1 MRVGSAAV
9 GVRYGILDHIVAR
22 ACSQRPGRTFAAWGL
37 VLLGSFAALAFALT
51 GFTTQSAPT
60 NNPQSER
67 AHDRLVAAFP
77 TDPQHAVTD
86 LVVVRSGRFT
96 VDERE
101 FRTFVERLTQ
111 TGQRSGALLSAQTYY
126 DTRDPSAVSADRRAT
141 LVATNI
147 RNDDAT
153 AGVLDEVKRADA
165 DPNFAVTITG
175 NRTRDHDF
183 NQLSE
188 RDLLN
193 GELRFGLPAAL
204 IVLLL
209 VFGTVVAGMVPLLM
223 ALVAITTALGIV
235 ALLTQVFELSVF
247 TTNMLTGM
255 GLALGIDYALFVI
268 SGTARSV
275 IADGSLTTRSWLP
288 VPRPAAQSC
297 SAGRR
302 S

>member
-1 MRVGSAAV
+1 
-9 GVRYGILDHIVAR
+9 
-22 ACSQRPGRTFAAWGL
+22 
-37 VLLGSFAALAFALT
+37 
-51 GFTTQSAPT
+51 
-60 NNPQSER
+60 
-67 AHDRLVAAFP
+67 
-77 TDPQHAVTD
+77 
-86 LVVVRSGRFT
+86 
-96 VDERE
+96 
-101 FRTFVERLTQ
+101 
-111 TGQRSGALLSAQTYY
+111 
-126 DTRDPSAVSADRRAT
+126 
-141 LVATNI
+141 
-147 RNDDAT
+147 
-153 AGVLDEVKRADA
+153 
-165 DPNFAVTITG
+165 
-175 NRTRDHDF
+175 
-183 NQLSE
+183 
-188 RDLLN
+188 LLN